1 MILIAA
7 IVVVSIGLLISAYL
21 IYFYSRTCSGQECFN
36 NYLVK
41 CQKSMFIKEDTN
53 TIMRY
58 QITGK
63 SGSTCNT
70 EVLLLQVKQGTSDL
84 ATLEGKSMICSTP
97 YGTLMQ
103 PEENIKECH
112 GLLKE
117 EIQELMIK
125 RMHAQIVENIG
136 KISEEATKII

>member
-7 IVVVSIGLLISAYL
+7 IAIVSVGLLISAYL

-36 NYLVK
+36 NYLVT
-41 CQKSMFIKEDTN
+41 CQKSTFIKEDLN

-58 QITGK
+58 RITGK
-63 SGSTCNT
+63 SGNACVID
-70 EVLLLQVKQGTSDL
+70 VLLLQVKQGTSEL
-84 ATLEGKSMICSTP
+84 ATLEGKSMTCSTP
-97 YGTLMQ
+97 YGVLIQ

-117 EIQELMIK
+117 EIQEQIIK

-136 KISEEATKII
+136 KISEETTKII